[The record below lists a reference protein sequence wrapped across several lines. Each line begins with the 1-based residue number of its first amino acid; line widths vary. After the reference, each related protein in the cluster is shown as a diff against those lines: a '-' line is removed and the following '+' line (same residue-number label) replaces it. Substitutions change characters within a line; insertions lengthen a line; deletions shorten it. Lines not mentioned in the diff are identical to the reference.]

1 MIRKIYSVLIFFIF
15 LTRLHSAP
23 AGDSDVQYF
32 GWGTHINLH
41 INLGISYNIR
51 ISTDVNNKS
60 ELFFL
65 DVPLGFCLEFRFIEW
80 FSIYG
85 GTEALY
91 AVHSYKT
98 NFWGGET
105 FYYIHNFWIRSPISV
120 RFYPFV
126 YKGEPYENFFL
137 SVGTTLHFWP
147 LGCYYIRN
155 NDDIYTGSIYSP
167 KTQYM
172 PEKTVYA
179 PANLGLKL
187 SLGNNFNISEKS
199 FFGLELYFIY
209 LFIPYINGYVNGYNL
224 GGPTILEFSA
234 SVGVML
240 TIGIKAYQ
248 KF

>member
-85 GTEALY
+85 GT
-91 AVHSYKT
+91 
-98 NFWGGET
+98 
-105 FYYIHNFWIRSPISV
+105 
-120 RFYPFV
+120 
-126 YKGEPYENFFL
+126 
-137 SVGTTLHFWP
+137 
-147 LGCYYIRN
+147 
-155 NDDIYTGSIYSP
+155 
-167 KTQYM
+167 
-172 PEKTVYA
+172 
-179 PANLGLKL
+179 
-187 SLGNNFNISEKS
+187 
-199 FFGLELYFIY
+199 
-209 LFIPYINGYVNGYNL
+209 
-224 GGPTILEFSA
+224 
-234 SVGVML
+234 
-240 TIGIKAYQ
+240 
-248 KF
+248 